1 MNIYKLS
8 WRNIAS
14 KPWPSFLSILLLAL
28 GVGMISLLL
37 QVNDRLEAQLNRN
50 IRGIDMVVGAKGS
63 PLQLILSSV
72 YHIDA
77 PTGNIP
83 LAEVDALLKNRLI
96 EQGIPLAYG
105 DNYLG
110 YRIVGTTHE
119 YIKHYAASLA
129 EGRLYGQP
137 FEAAVGASVAN
148 KLGLKIGDTF
158 FSAHG
163 LDEEGTLHEDNRY
176 NVTGILAYSGSVID
190 QLILT
195 PLETVWRSHR
205 HEGEG
210 KNEHEH
216 EDEKSREHE
225 EKIDKA
231 HDHENENDHDFQQ
244 EGKEITALLV
254 KFRSPLGI
262 IRLPR
267 MINENTSMQA
277 AVPAYEMGRLLGLME
292 FGIKT
297 LKAIALTIMLVSGFS
312 VFISMYN
319 ALEGRKYEMALMRS
333 LGASRNKLLRLVI
346 QEGLILSLLGFT
358 VGFIL
363 SRAGMFIITMLVQK
377 NFRFGLSGFPV
388 LQGEIFLLI
397 VTLAIGFSASI
408 IPAYQVFNINISKSL
423 SDA

>member
-1 MNIYKLS
+1 MNIYKLN

-14 KPWPSFLSILLLAL
+14 KPWPSFLSVLLLAL

-63 PLQLILSSV
+63 PLHLILSSV

-137 FEAAVGASVAN
+137 FEATVGASVAN
-148 KLGLKIGDTF
+148 KLELKIGDTF

-163 LDEEGTLHEDNRY
+163 LDEEGALHEENRY
-176 NVTGILAYSGSVID
+176 NITGILAYSGSVID

-210 KNEHEH
+210 KHEDEH
-216 EDEKSREHE
+216 EDEKTRELE
-225 EKIDKA
+225 DEMDKD
-231 HDHENENDHDFQQ
+231 HDHENENDHDLQ
-244 EGKEITALLV
+244 EEGREITALLV

-262 IRLPR
+262 IQLPR
-267 MINENTSMQA
+267 MVNENTSMQA

-297 LKAIALTIMLVSGFS
+297 LKAIALAIMLVSGIS

-346 QEGLILSLLGFT
+346 QEGLILSLLGFI

-377 NFRFGLSGFPV
+377 NFRYGLSGFPV
-388 LQGEIFLLI
+388 LEGEIYLLI